1 MSVMKCE
8 RCGLEILDHEPRHK
22 VHDTEK
28 GTVGVEHSNTY
39 CIFRFKAE
47 LEKRDELLREC
58 HDKYHAHNDGCDQH
72 ADGIDGDCDC
82 GLFVFLER
90 VESAINPAPVQ
101 ADEQNCGDCG
111 DDGEEPNPDCHTCG
125 GSGAKR

>member
-1 MSVMKCE
+1 MYHREIDREIGECCE
-8 RCGLEILDHEPRHK
+8 EIERHYSARNRQLCSEI
-22 VHDTEK
+22 DQLRT
-28 GTVGVEHSNTY
+28 
-39 CIFRFKAE
+39 RLAE
-47 LEKRDELLREC
+47 RDELLREC